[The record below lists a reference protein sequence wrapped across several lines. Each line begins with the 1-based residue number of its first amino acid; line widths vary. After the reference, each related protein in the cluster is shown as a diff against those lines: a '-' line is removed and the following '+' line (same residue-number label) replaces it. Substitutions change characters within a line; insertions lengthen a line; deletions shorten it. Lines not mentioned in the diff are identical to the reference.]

1 MYNRKKLK
9 LQNETETAMKKFLLI
24 FAVAA
29 ALSTNAYAAEFLDIK
44 GHWAEDMINRLSG
57 RGIVSGSDEYT
68 FLPESAVTRAEYLKM
83 IMNTVGIAETECGD

>member
-29 ALSTNAYAAEFLDIK
+29 ALSANAYAAEFRYK
-44 GHWAEDMINRLSG
+44 GTLGGGHDKQAFGQRNCVGG
-57 RGIVSGSDEYT
+57 R
-68 FLPESAVTRAEYLKM
+68 
-83 IMNTVGIAETECGD
+83 